1 LKTPLEEK
9 WTLLTDILK
18 GWKMYKILIITVVS
32 LVAITFG
39 LSGCSQAT
47 AKAQDAP
54 MGGHEF
60 HNEEVLAE
68 VSYDPSIDI
77 DWPY

>member
-1 LKTPLEEK
+1 MYK
-9 WTLLTDILK
+9 TLL
-18 GWKMYKILIITVVS
+18 ITVIS
-32 LVAITFG
+32 LFLITFG

-54 MGGHEF
+54 MSGHGFE
-60 HNEEVLAE
+60 NEVVLADL
-68 VSYDPSIDI
+68 SYDSSIDI